1 MNNPGLHAFF
11 TLIYRDIILAFR
23 YSSDLVN
30 PLIFFIIVVTLFPF
44 AFGADTELL
53 KKVTAGMLWI
63 GALLAFS
70 LSLDGIFRSDFEDG
84 SMEQIVLSGH
94 SLVLLT
100 GAKIIAHWIVNGLP
114 LILVAMIIGI
124 ILSLSGYVLQ
134 TLFITFL
141 LGTPILSFV
150 GSIAVALT
158 VGLHNGGMLLSLLV
172 LPLYIPVLIFSMLA
186 VENAFSNFPAT
197 AEIYFLCG
205 ILVLSVTLAPIAT
218 ASSLR
223 IRLS

>member
-1 MNNPGLHAFF
+1 MNNSGLHAFC
-11 TLIYRDIILAFR
+11 TLVYRDIILAFR

-44 AFGADTELL
+44 AFGTDTDLL

-70 LSLDGIFRSDFEDG
+70 LSLESIFRSDFDDG
-84 SMEQIVLSGH
+84 SIEQIILSGH

-100 GAKIIAHWIVNGLP
+100 AAKIFAHWVVNGLP

-141 LGTPILSFV
+141 LGTPILSLI

-172 LPLYIPVLIFSMLA
+172 LPLYMPVLIFSMLA
-186 VENAFSNFPAT
+186 VENAFSNFPIA

-205 ILVLSVTLAPIAT
+205 ILVLSITLAPIAT
-218 ASSLR
+218 AASLR
-223 IRLS
+223 IRMS